1 MNLAS
6 YHKFMMQHVFRPF
19 QREVVQAVIAGN
31 RVGVLGSRQIG
42 KSYAL
47 AYCSIMLACGWE
59 GVPGHD
65 VKIISETDAKS
76 KRIVD
81 DVHKHLD
88 KMEAVCGAIR
98 EPNRGGVAEVVLKN
112 GSRISAMVGKPSA
125 LQAWTGTVI
134 VDELSLSRFDPEEL
148 LAQSLIVASSSP
160 HLRTIIATNADR
172 DGSFVHRFWHTKKR
186 EGNWKLLEYNI
197 HDVYPGGLPA
207 QIDEIRKTIHP
218 QLWQRFF
225 LNQFASGLATC
236 FDMALV
242 DNCIGIPSHAGVKV
256 IGYDPGFSRHAS
268 GIVVCSIS
276 DAISVHEELILWN
289 TAVEDQ
295 LSHIERLMAKHGA
308 TKIVVDQGVG
318 GLVVKQLL
326 QNRFG
331 HGAVKPMSVN
341 RNKYEV
347 WRRQLERLIMDNK
360 LVIDPSCINL
370 IQDLKTLEVDDR
382 GFLKVP
388 ERIVTGGSV
397 THCDAAVALM
407 MVTEMLDSPVL
418 GGQMQAVPVEH
429 SFGKFL

>member
-1 MNLAS
+1 MNLGT
-6 YHKFMMQHVFRPF
+6 YHKFMLDHVFRPF
-19 QREVVQAVIAGN
+19 QREVINAVISGN

-47 AYCSIMLACGWE
+47 AYCGILLACGWD
-59 GVPGHD
+59 GTPGHD

-76 KRIVD
+76 KRIID

-88 KMEAVCGAIR
+88 KMEAVVGPLR

-125 LQAWTGTVI
+125 LQAWSGSVI

-172 DGSFVHRFWHTKKR
+172 DGSFVHRFWHTKR
-186 EGNWKLLEYNI
+186 RGGNWRLLEYNI
-197 HDVYPGGLPA
+197 YDVYPDGLPQ
-207 QIDEIRKTIHP
+207 QIDEIRKSIHP

-225 LNQFASGLATC
+225 LNQFTSGLTTC
-236 FDMALV
+236 FDPALV
-242 DNCIGIPSHAGVKV
+242 ENCIGTPSHVGVKV

-268 GIVVCSIS
+268 GIVVCSVS
-276 DAISVHEELILWN
+276 DALCVHEELTLWE
-289 TAVEDQ
+289 TPVEEQ
-295 LSHIERLMAKHGA
+295 LKYIERLMTKHSV

-318 GLVVKQLL
+318 GLVVKQLM

-347 WRRQLERLIMDNK
+347 WRRQIERLIMDNK
-360 LVIDPSCINL
+360 LIIDPSCTNL
-370 IQDLKTLEVDDR
+370 IQDLKTLEVDNR
-382 GFLKVP
+382 GFLSVP
-388 ERIVTGGSV
+388 ERIVGKQV
-397 THCDAAVALM
+397 THCDNAVALM
-407 MVTEMLDSPVL
+407 MVTELIDSPVL
-418 GGQMQAVPVEH
+418 GAQMQTVPIEH
-429 SFGKFL
+429 SFGKFF